1 MGALAAYTVTGAGK
15 NAVAQ
20 EPPVTARE
28 SSVLVNPQAL
38 FVRRYEIAAGPLGT
52 VLEQFEKVAG
62 VGITAA
68 QPAVLSIQ
76 SPGVSGLYTVDQAL
90 QKILADTALDYS
102 YSRDGTVQG
111 ELAFRFGVCRGHRF
125 GIRDFFV
132 VAQVPTAAR
141 GHTSDRWC
149 GFPADF
155 GSAGSD
161 NIARRPTQRGGNQ
174 SSRGRRRIARR
185 QPDDSGVHC
194 AQRSL
199 HRRYA

>member
-1 MGALAAYTVTGAGK
+1 MSAKRIKKRKPHKGAFAAKPRYWMAMGALAAYTVTGPGK

-52 VLEQFEKVAG
+52 VLEHFEKVAG

-102 YSRDGTVQG
+102 YSRDGTVKVSLRSG
-111 ELAFRFGVCRGHRF
+111 SVSVEV
-125 GIRDFFV
+125 I
-132 VAQVPTAAR
+132 
-141 GHTSDRWC
+141 
-149 GFPADF
+149 
-155 GSAGSD
+155 GSASE
-161 NIARRPTQRGGNQ
+161 ISSSLPKYQRLLVDTPQ
-174 SSRGRRRIARR
+174 TV
-185 QPDDSGVHC
+185 GVVS
-194 AQRSL
+194 QQTL
-199 HRRYA
+199 DQQG